1 MVLNLFKKVT
11 RYFRIV
17 RGEQLDTFFLKKKF
31 KRLRKKGE
39 NLRFPNNLESKK
51 SKFYIPDIRY
61 EKRFGGYFLKK
72 NTFLDL

>member
-61 EKRFGGYFLKK
+61 EKRFGDYFLEKH
-72 NTFLDL
+72 TFLDV